1 MMPGM
6 TGPQLAERLAPL
18 RPEMKVLFV
27 SGYRHD
33 ALEQCGLKTQD
44 LNVLSK
50 PFPASELLRRVRMLL
65 SQRMFLT
72 Q

>member
-1 MMPGM
+1 
-6 TGPQLAERLAPL
+6 
-18 RPEMKVLFV
+18 MKVLFV

-65 SQRMFLT
+65 SLRAPVT